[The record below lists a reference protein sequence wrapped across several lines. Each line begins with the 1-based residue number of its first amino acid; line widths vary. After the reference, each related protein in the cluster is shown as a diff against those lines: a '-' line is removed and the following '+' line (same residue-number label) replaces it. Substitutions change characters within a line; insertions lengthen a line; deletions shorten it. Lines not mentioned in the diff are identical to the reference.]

1 MKERRTFEIRS
12 TQIDED
18 FDRDK
23 YVGIVEGYAL
33 KFNNPASYYYTEI
46 IDRNALN
53 KTDMKDTVLR
63 YNHSEDSFSVARTRN
78 RSMEL
83 TVDEIGLKVRA
94 KIINTQYGRD
104 LYRMIQ
110 EGLVDQMSFAFTVA
124 ENGDSWDNETKTRRI
139 LDIEKLYD
147 VSAVDQPFYEDT
159 VIVARSLKSFEDE
172 YEEKRKLE
180 LEKEKMLFE
189 LELLK

>member
-1 MKERRTFEIRS
+1 MKERRTFEIKS
-12 TQIDED
+12 AQQLNEEL
-18 FDRDK
+18 DRDK
-23 YVGIVEGYAL
+23 YVGIVEGYAV
-33 KFNNPASYYYTEI
+33 KFESPATYEYTEV

-53 KTDMKDTVLR
+53 NTNMKDTVLR

-83 TVDEIGLKVRA
+83 TIDEIGLKVRA

-110 EGLVDQMSFAFTVA
+110 EGLVDQMSFAFTVK
-124 ENGDSWDNETKTRRI
+124 NDNWDSETKTRRI
-139 LDIEKLYD
+139 LEIDKLYD

-159 VIVARSLKSFEDE
+159 VIVARSLSEFEKE
-172 YEEKRKLE
+172 AEEKRKLE

>member
-12 TQIDED
+12 AQEEEE

-33 KFNNPASYYYTEI
+33 KFNSPATYAYTEV
-46 IDRNALN
+46 IDRSALN
-53 KTDMKDTVLR
+53 TTDMRDTVLR
-63 YNHSEDSFSVARTRN
+63 YNHSEDAFSVARTRN
-78 RSMEL
+78 KSMEL
-83 TVDEIGLKVRA
+83 TVDDVGLKIKA

-110 EGLVDQMSFAFTVA
+110 EGLVDQMSFAFTIA
-124 ENGDSWDNETKTRRI
+124 ENGDSWDNETKTRTI
-139 LDIEKLYD
+139 LNIDKLYD

-159 VIVARSLKSFEDE
+159 VIVARSLKEFEDE

>member
-1 MKERRTFEIRS
+1 MKERRTFEIKS
-12 TQIDED
+12 AHQFDEEL
-18 FDRDK
+18 DRDK
-23 YVGIVEGYAL
+23 YVGIVEGYAVR
-33 KFNNPASYYYTEI
+33 FESPATYEYTEI

-53 KTDMKDTVLR
+53 NTNMKDTVLR

-83 TVDEIGLKVRA
+83 TIDEIGLKVRA

-110 EGLVDQMSFAFTVA
+110 EGLVDQMSFAFTVK
-124 ENGDSWDNETKTRRI
+124 NDNWDSETKTRRI
-139 LDIEKLYD
+139 LEIDKLYD

-159 VIVARSLKSFEDE
+159 VIVARSLSDFEKE
-172 YEEKRKLE
+172 AEEKRKLE